1 MTPTV
6 ENRRVFVYNINNKIR
21 GDSMLTEF
29 LLIICIVLLIVL
41 IVLTLTKSKSDNT
54 QRLEELSRQMS
65 ELTDKNYQQQIKI
78 LETLSENTTTQTDAV
93 TKAVNSMQESN
104 EKKLDLMRE
113 TVD

>member
-6 ENRRVFVYNINNKIR
+6 EIRRVFVYNIVKKIW
-21 GDSMLTEF
+21 GDNMLTEI
-29 LLIICIVLLIVL
+29 LLIICVVLLIVL
-41 IVLTLTKSKSDNT
+41 IVLTLTKSKSDNN

-78 LETLSENTTTQTDAV
+78 LETLSKNTATQTDAV

-104 EKKLDLMRE
+104 ENKLD
-113 TVD
+113 